1 MSFSLKSSVDLPN
14 SPVPGAQ
21 IPLIGLGTYAGSS
34 GGLAPA
40 VKYAVKEAGYRHIDA
55 AYAYFNEKEV
65 GEGIRDSGVPRSEIF
80 ITSKVWNTHHRQVE
94 ESLDITLSD
103 LGTDY
108 VDLLLIHWPIP
119 MNKGSSKFLPSRED
133 GSYDIDEEW
142 KVSQTWEQME
152 GVQRLGKAKQ
162 IGVSNFSEWMLETN
176 ILPIAKIKPAVNQ
189 IELHPY
195 NPQHK
200 LVAYLKKQG
209 IVPVAYSPLGAL
221 TAPLLSD
228 NVVVEIA
235 KSNNVEP
242 AQVLIGWHTAK
253 GIPAIP
259 KSSNPSRIL
268 TNGSPAQLTPDD
280 VAKLDALSNEP
291 GKQKR
296 FVKLPWGVKLGFEDW
311 DIADTARKQ

>member
-40 VKYAVKEAGYRHIDA
+40 VKYAVKEAGFRHIDA

-94 ESLDITLSD
+94 ECLDIILSD

-108 VDLLLIHWPIP
+108 VDLLLIHWPIA
-119 MNKGSSKFLPSRED
+119 MNPKGNSKFLPTRED

-152 GVQRLGKAKQ
+152 AVQRLGKAKQ

-221 TAPLLSD
+221 KRP
-228 NVVVEIA
+228 IA
-235 KSNNVEP
+235 FGRS
-242 AQVLIGWHTAK
+242 AK

-259 KSSNPSRIL
+259 KSSKPSRIL

-311 DIADTARKQ
+311 DIAETARKQ